1 MRRSLIGAA
10 IVAVTILVSS
20 VGFTVAEEYLS
31 DNPPSST
38 EELAA
43 RLLPNVFG
51 EAEPP
56 YVPDA
61 DVYAY
66 SEAIEFTDLGEEL
79 FFAARPKIYPAE
91 TFQDACSE
99 VNSEPGVG
107 VLGCYYSGT
116 NLIHLYDVTDSRL
129 TPIEPVVAAHEMLH
143 AAWYTLSPETQADL
157 EVQLMEAFFGLP
169 VSHPAVQRLKNYV
182 NSAPES
188 LATEL
193 HSILG
198 TEVVELPAGLE
209 AHYAQYFA
217 NRPQLAERANEAYG
231 VFTDTQQKA
240 LELLSEIQIMDAG
253 LEEIRAQLAA
263 EDASLTEDILAFNAK
278 NDSGGFG
285 SRAEYNRQR
294 DALETRQANLQLT
307 TLAFNEA
314 VNDFNDKVA
323 ELEGLNE
330 LLKELNQGLNI
341 PERN

>member
-1 MRRSLIGAA
+1 
-10 IVAVTILVSS
+10 VAS

-31 DNPPSST
+31 DNPPANT

-51 EAEPP
+51 EPEPP

-61 DVYAY
+61 EVYAY
-66 SEAIEFTDLGEEL
+66 SEAIEFTPLGEEL
-79 FFAARPKIYPAE
+79 FFAARPKIYSAD
-91 TFQDACSE
+91 TFQDACSD

-107 VLGCYYSGT
+107 VLGCYYSGS

-143 AAWYTLSPETQADL
+143 AAWYTLSPDTQADL

-198 TEVVELPAGLE
+198 TEVVELPAELE
-209 AHYAQYFA
+209 AHYAQYFT
-217 NRPQLAERANEAYG
+217 NRPQLAAKANEAYG
-231 VFTDTQQKA
+231 VFTDTQKQA
-240 LELLSEIQIMDAG
+240 LALLNEIQVMDEG
-253 LEEIRAQLAA
+253 LEEIRIQLAA
-263 EDASLTEDILAFNAK
+263 EDASLTDDILAFNER
-278 NDSGGFG
+278 NDSGGFN
-285 SRAEYNRQR
+285 SRAEYNRER
-294 DALETRQANLQLT
+294 ESLETRQANLQLT
-307 TLAFNEA
+307 TIAFNAA
-314 VNDFNDKVA
+314 VDDFNSKVD
-323 ELEGLNE
+323 ELEGLNM